1 MAPEP
6 FGENMNT
13 RRHNLMIETCWK
25 SADFLF
31 MLAGG
36 YIITRSAAYAA
47 AIAMV
52 DTVTKLVLSRVKK
65 RLSPLVSNQR
75 AAN

>member
-1 MAPEP
+1 
-6 FGENMNT
+6 
-13 RRHNLMIETCWK
+13 
-25 SADFLF
+25 
-31 MLAGG
+31 MLAVG